1 MFIASFLCFVCVYD
15 TVHVLYISIFLRK
28 ATYDSSCVFLF
39 TISVIVCDFQ
49 YILNIL
55 VEVWSGKFF
64 RKLQVLMVNMRRC
77 LLYLFYRIILAS
89 VLKVTRIRFTA

>member
-15 TVHVLYISIFLRK
+15 TVHVLYINIFLRK

-39 TISVIVCDFQ
+39 TISVIMCDFQ

-64 RKLQVLMVNMRRC
+64 RKLQV
-77 LLYLFYRIILAS
+77 
-89 VLKVTRIRFTA
+89 VL